1 MKQKNFG
8 KNLREM
14 KKLPFKH
21 VATGC
26 SVYICMSYMKRL
38 ETTQQL
44 SVVSVASNNKIMV
57 HSWNWNDG
65 AFQLDFHEAIQSK
78 VQFKK
83 RLFSHH
89 SFGHSLFFM
98 VWKKN
103 FNLRPIFVVGI
114 WDAWKKRSHQG
125 AGPFSA
131 SVKFWTTTATK
142 KQCEKE
148 TVASHRIETK

>member
-1 MKQKNFG
+1 MNTVWQWSRRILLKIWEKWEKNHS
-8 KNLREM
+8 NT
-14 KKLPFKH
+14 LP
-21 VATGC
+21 GC
-26 SVYICMSYMKRL
+26 AVYICMSYMRRL

-44 SVVSVASNNKIMV
+44 SVVSAASNNKIMV

-78 VQFKK
+78 FQFKK

-89 SFGHSLFFM
+89 SFGHSLFSM
-98 VWKKN
+98 VWKKKLQPPTDIRSRY
-103 FNLRPIFVVGI
+103 LRCM
-114 WDAWKKRSHQG
+114 KKRSHQG

-142 KQCEKE
+142 INVKQKL
-148 TVASHRIETK
+148 

>member
-14 KKLPFKH
+14 KKLPLKH
-21 VATGC
+21 VA
-26 SVYICMSYMKRL
+26 
-38 ETTQQL
+38 
-44 SVVSVASNNKIMV
+44 
-57 HSWNWNDG
+57 
-65 AFQLDFHEAIQSK
+65 
-78 VQFKK
+78 
-83 RLFSHH
+83 RLFGLHLHVIHEEVRNHTATFCGFGCIEQQDYGSQLKLERR
-89 SFGHSLFFM
+89 SFPIRFSWSNPKQSSVQKTTIFSPFIWSQSIFYG
-98 VWKKN
+98 VKKKLQPPTDIRSQY
-103 FNLRPIFVVGI
+103 LRCM
-114 WDAWKKRSHQG
+114 KKRSHQG